1 MNLSLDFSW
10 MAWTW
15 PTATFF
21 LVIAAMLVGM
31 TLWEWAV
38 PGGSPRYG
46 VLGIETTRAIAP
58 EQTVLRIFEQRVFV
72 ARGALLVGGAG
83 EDHPVQRLQAPA
95 FVHEGRGQVV

>member
-46 VLGIETTRAIAP
+46 VLGIETTRGD
-58 EQTVLRIFEQRVFV
+58 RFFV
-72 ARGALLVGGAG
+72 SLLGSAFITLAWLGLVGP
-83 EDHPVQRLQAPA
+83 DLWWA
-95 FVHEGRGQVV
+95 FGVCVVWALGVFRWV

>member
-46 VLGIETTRAIAP
+46 ILHIETTRGDRFFITLLGSAFITLAW
-58 EQTVLRIFEQRVFV
+58 L
-72 ARGALLVGGAG
+72 GLVGPDLWWALA
-83 EDHPVQRLQAPA
+83 VC
-95 FVHEGRGQVV
+95 VVWALGVFRWV